1 MGTISLPTLN
11 TVRRRAI
18 AERILSSSGP
28 ADLFAR
34 PSGGERAVTVHVR
47 MPGDALDAAE
57 EMAALAR
64 SAGADIVGRFDH
76 RRDTPDPRTFLGRGK
91 VAELAEQV
99 ADLGVALVLI
109 DQPLSA
115 AQERNLEADLNCRVL
130 DRTGLILDIFAQR
143 AQTFEGRLQVELAQL
158 KHVSSRLVRGWSHLE
173 RQKGGI
179 GLRGPGEKQLEMDRR
194 MISGRIKQI
203 ERRLVKVRRNREQ
216 GRKAR
221 RRRQLPVVS
230 LVGYTN
236 AGKTTLF
243 NALTG
248 SERHAEDRLFAT
260 LDTSWR
266 RVDLAPGAAAVISD
280 TVGFI
285 SRLPHDLVAAF
296 RSTLEEV
303 SEADLLLHVID
314 AGAQEREHQIEQVE
328 TVLDEIGA
336 QNVPVLRVYNKVDT
350 TALTAGPFYTDVG
363 ELEGVRISAQE
374 PAAGLDDLLAAVAAR
389 LGPQRVRRLVSL
401 APEQGKL
408 RSELFRLGSVINES
422 YADNGTLELEV
433 ELPNHELER
442 LHAREG
448 LEREVVS
455 RP

>member
-1 MGTISLPTLN
+1 MVTSKRPSWTLF
-11 TVRRRAI
+11 RRRTI
-18 AERILSSSGP
+18 TERILSSSGP
-28 ADLFAR
+28 AGLFTR
-34 PSGGERAVTVHVR
+34 PSGGERAVTVHIR

-57 EMAALAR
+57 ELEALAR
-64 SAGADIVGRFDH
+64 SAGAQIVGRLTH
-76 RRDTPDPRTFLGRGK
+76 RRDSPDPRTFVGRGK

-99 ADLGVALVLI
+99 ADLEAALVLI

-115 AQERNLEADLNCRVL
+115 AQERNLEADLKCRVL

-248 SERHAEDRLFAT
+248 SSRQAEDRLFAT

-266 RVDLAPGAAAVISD
+266 RVELGPGAGAVISD

-303 SEADLLLHVID
+303 SDADLLLHVID
-314 AGAQEREHQIEQVE
+314 TGAEEREHQIEQVE
-328 TVLDEIGA
+328 AVLAEIGA
-336 QNVPVLRVYNKVDT
+336 EQVPRLRVYNKVDT
-350 TALTAGPFYTDVG
+350 TALEPGEVCGEGG
-363 ELEGVRISAQE
+363 ELDGVRVAAQT
-374 PAAGLDDLLAAVAAR
+374 ASGLDLLLAAVAAR
-389 LGPQRVRRLVSL
+389 LGPRRVRRRVSL
-401 APEQGKL
+401 NPEQGRL
-408 RSELFRLGSVINES
+408 RSELFRLGRVINES
-422 YADNGTLELEV
+422 HASSGRLELEV

-442 LHAREG
+442 LHVREG
-448 LEREVVS
+448 LSREEVS
-455 RP
+455 SV

>member
-1 MGTISLPTLN
+1 MTSNRPNWI

-18 AERILSSSGP
+18 AEGVLGKSGP
-28 ADLFAR
+28 TDLFSR

-57 EMAALAR
+57 EMEALAR
-64 SAGADIVGRFDH
+64 SAGAELVGRCDH
-76 RRDTPDPRTFLGRGK
+76 RRDTPDPRTFIGRGK

-99 ADLGVALVLI
+99 AAYGVALVLI

-115 AQERNLEADLNCRVL
+115 AQERNLEAELNCRVL

-248 SERHAEDRLFAT
+248 SSRQVEDRLFAT

-266 RVDLAPGAAAVISD
+266 RVDLAPGSAAVISD

-303 SEADLLLHVID
+303 SAADLLLHVID
-314 AGAQEREHQIEQVE
+314 AGAEEREHQIEQVAA
-328 TVLDEIGA
+328 VLAEIGA
-336 QNVPVLRVYNKVDT
+336 EHVPVLRVYNKVDT
-350 TALTAGPFYTDVG
+350 TALAYGPFYNEAG
-363 ELEGVRISAQE
+363 ELDGVRIAAQSAV
-374 PAAGLDDLLAAVAAR
+374 GLEALLQAVTAR
-389 LGPQRVRRLVSL
+389 LGPQQVRRLVSL
-401 APEQGKL
+401 APEQGRL
-408 RSELFRLGSVINES
+408 RAELFRLGRVINES
-422 YADNGTLELEV
+422 CAENGRLELEV
-433 ELPNHELER
+433 ELPGQELER
-442 LHAREG
+442 LHVREG
-448 LEREVVS
+448 LGRDVVS
-455 RP
+455 TP